1 VLIAFYAPMKPPDH
15 PVPSGDRRMA
25 RLLIQAL
32 ERAGHRVE
40 LASRF
45 CSRDPQGDPERQ
57 SRLSR
62 IGQGLARRALR
73 RYRARPSAQR
83 PDAWLTYHLYYKAP
97 DWIGPRVA
105 EGLSIP
111 YLAAEASVAPKR
123 AGGPWDLGHR
133 ATLAALETSSAVIT
147 LNPDDEP
154 CLPEGCKIHRLRPFL
169 EAAPYRAAAAERP
182 RHRAALAH
190 RYAMDQAVPWIL
202 AVGMMRAGDKTASY
216 RLLAE
221 TAAELQDV
229 AWQLLIVGDGPSR
242 REVMD
247 CFAAVSS
254 SGAGDRVRFAGQVDA
269 SELSPILA
277 ASDVYAWPAVREA
290 YGMALLEAQA
300 AGVPVVAGNYGGV
313 ASIVED
319 GQTGLLAAP
328 GDRTAFRDALRG
340 LLRDAVRREQMG
352 HAALAKVAAL
362 HDLDRAADEFDRI
375 LRAARTEP

>member
-25 RLLIQAL
+25 RLLILAL

-40 LASRF
+40 LASRY
-45 CSRDPQGDPERQ
+45 CSREPLGEPERQ
-57 SRLSR
+57 TRLSR
-62 IGQGLARRALR
+62 IGQALPRRALR
-73 RYRARPSAQR
+73 RYRARPPARR

-111 YLAAEASVAPKR
+111 YLTAEASVAPKR

-133 ATLAALETSSAVIT
+133 ATLAALETAAAVIT

-154 CLPEGCKIHRLRPFL
+154 CLPEGCTIHRLRPFL
-169 EAAPYRAAAAERP
+169 EAAPYRTAAAERP
-182 RHRAALAH
+182 RHRAAVAE
-190 RYAMDQAVPWIL
+190 RYSLDQAVPWIL
-202 AVGMMRAGDKTASY
+202 AAGMMRAGDKTASY

-229 AWQLLIVGDGPSR
+229 AWQLLIVGDGPAW
-242 REVMD
+242 REVAD
-247 CFAAVSS
+247 CFAAVLSDS
-254 SGAGDRVRFAGQVDA
+254 AGGRVRFAGQVEA
-269 SELSPILA
+269 EELRSILA
-277 ASDVYAWPAVREA
+277 AGDVYAWPAIREA

-300 AGVPVVAGNYGGV
+300 TGLPVVSGNYGGV

-328 GDRTAFRDALRG
+328 GDPAAFREALRG
-340 LLRDAVRREQMG
+340 LLYDAARRERMG
-352 HAALAKVAAL
+352 QAALAKVAAL
-362 HDLDRAADEFDRI
+362 HDLDQAAVQLDRI
-375 LRAARTEP
+375 LQTARAAP